1 MEKFKSTI
9 SAFVSDE
16 NGATLIEY
24 AVMAVAVVTIALVG
38 FNAAQKSLNNKLQD
52 QITNIK

>member
-24 AVMAVAVVTIALVG
+24 AVMAVAVVTVAFVG
-38 FNAAQKSLNNKLQD
+38 FKAAQKSLNTKLQA
-52 QITNIK
+52 QINSIE